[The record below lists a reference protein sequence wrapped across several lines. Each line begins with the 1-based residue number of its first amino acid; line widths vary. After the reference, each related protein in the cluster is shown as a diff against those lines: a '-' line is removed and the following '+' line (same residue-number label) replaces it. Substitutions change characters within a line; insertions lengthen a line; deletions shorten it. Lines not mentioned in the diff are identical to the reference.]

1 MERKRSPPT
10 SFSHARFLAD
20 VLNDVLAPIR
30 ERRAAY
36 EKDIPGVYKILEE
49 GSKKAEAKAT
59 QTVLRVRRALGVD
72 YFADKKLIEKQ
83 SKLYQK
89 QLAQEAA
96 YAAYLAKQKK

>member
-1 MERKRSPPT
+1 MERKHSPPT

-49 GSKKAEAKAT
+49 GSKKAT